1 MGRRWIY
8 INGEAREVSPDYVE
22 IRQVDYRVMSDIE
35 PYQNMLDGREIT
47 SRSRHREFIRD
58 NNLVELGNDSSLFAK
73 PKPIESPPGLKEGYI
88 RAVNELEE
96 RQRRR

>member
-1 MGRRWIY
+1 MRRRWIY
-8 INGEAREVSPDYVE
+8 KDGEAIEVSRDYTAY
-22 IRQVDYRVMSDIE
+22 RQVDYRVLPDIE

-73 PKPIESPPGLKEGYI
+73 PKPIEPAPGLKEAYI
-88 RAVNELEE
+88 RRVNELED
-96 RQRRR
+96 RQRR